1 MSYPIIEVRQPGT
14 TVLWVIIHDRL
25 IIGRDCDGLLLRD
38 DHTSRQHIEL
48 KLNSKNI
55 IVTDL
60 NSTNGTL
67 LNGIKLNGSKPFL
80 VDDVIIIGHTEIRL
94 ISLHSNALSQQEE
107 QFNVPTSSVTVL
119 ADKVVSEKPE
129 LSAFQ
134 SKEGTVTIVFS
145 DIESSTELAA
155 KLGDQLWLSL
165 LKQHDRLFKQLVSQ
179 YHGAIIKSQG
189 DGFMLSFQSV
199 RSALQCVIA
208 IQQAIHSEFSHHTE
222 ANIRVRIGLHTG
234 EAIHTLDGDLYG
246 RHVITAARISSQA
259 KGGQIL
265 ASSLVKQLA
274 HGADIH
280 FGEAIEIPMKGL
292 ETTKVHEVIW
302 EQNNHS

>member
-14 TVLWVIIHDRL
+14 TVLWVIVHDRL
-25 IIGRDCDGLLLRD
+25 ILGRDCDGLLLRD

-48 KLNSKNI
+48 KLTSKNI
-55 IVTDL
+55 TVTDL

-67 LNGIKLNGSKPFL
+67 LNGIKLNGTKPFL
-80 VDDVIIIGHTEIRL
+80 MDDVIIIGHTEIRL
-94 ISLHSNALSQQEE
+94 VSLHTDALSNNNNH
-107 QFNVPTSSVTVL
+107 FNVSTSSVTLL
-119 ADKVVSEKPE
+119 ADEVVAEKPE

-165 LKQHDRLFKQLVSQ
+165 LREHDRLFKQLVSQ

-208 IQQAIHSEFSHHTE
+208 IQKAINKQFAKTTE
-222 ANIRVRIGLHTG
+222 TRINIRIGIHTG
-234 EAIHTLDGDLYG
+234 EAIHTLDGDLFG
-246 RHVITAARISSQA
+246 RHVITAARISCQA

-274 HGADIH
+274 QGADIH
-280 FGEAIEIPMKGL
+280 FGEAKEIPIKGL
-292 ETTKVHEVIW
+292 ETMIVHEVFW
-302 EQNNHS
+302 NS

>member
-14 TVLWVIIHDRL
+14 TVLWVIVHDRL
-25 IIGRDCDGLLLRD
+25 ILGRDCDGLLLRD

-48 KLNSKNI
+48 KLASKNI
-55 IVTDL
+55 TVTDL

-67 LNGIKLNGSKPFL
+67 LNGIKLNGTKPFL
-80 VDDVIIIGHTEIRL
+80 MDDVIIIGHTEIRL
-94 ISLHSNALSQQEE
+94 VSLHTDALSNNNNH
-107 QFNVPTSSVTVL
+107 FNVLTSSVTLL
-119 ADKVVSEKPE
+119 ADEVVAERPE

-165 LKQHDRLFKQLVSQ
+165 LKEHDRLFKQLVSQ

-208 IQQAIHSEFSHHTE
+208 IQKAINKQFAKTTE
-222 ANIRVRIGLHTG
+222 TSINIRIGIHTG
-234 EAIHTLDGDLYG
+234 EAIHTLDGDLFG

-274 HGADIH
+274 QGADIR
-280 FGEAIEIPMKGL
+280 FGEAKEIPIKGL
-292 ETTKVHEVIW
+292 ETMIVHEVFW
-302 EQNNHS
+302 NHE